1 MDQIMIALVTYN
13 DQGKY
18 PGEGTR
24 EDQRL
29 KKYLQ
34 GKGLAVTYEVWTDPS
49 VRWEAYEAVVLKSP
63 WDYFDQVEAFR
74 RWLDELDNK
83 KVRVLNPTAIVRWNH
98 DKRYLLDLEKAGF
111 GIVPTRILPR
121 HGAFEPERYYE
132 EWATDALIV
141 KPVVS
146 GGAKNT
152 FFIPRE
158 AAPTFI
164 PNVETLLK
172 EEAFLVQPFMPQV
185 QAQGEWSLIFFH
197 GHYSHCVR
205 KVPQSGDFRVQ
216 HYFGGAI
223 IVATPPVAIREQA
236 QKLVDHFAP
245 DCLYARVDGLADQDR
260 FYLMELELIEPLL
273 YLDEEEARYE
283 NYFRALQELLVL
295 ENRLRP

>member
-1 MDQIMIALVTYN
+1 MIALVTYN

-29 KKYLQ
+29 IQYLQ
-34 GKGLAVTYEVWTDPS
+34 AKGLEVRYEVWTDPA
-49 VRWEAYEAVVLKSP
+49 VRWQAYQAVVLKSP

-74 RWLDELDNK
+74 RWLDELENK
-83 KVRVLNPTAIVRWNH
+83 MVQVLNPTAIVRWNH
-98 DKRYLLDLEKAGF
+98 DKRYLLDIETAGF
-111 GIVPTRILPR
+111 AIVPTRILPR
-121 HGAFEPERYYE
+121 HGTFEPERYYE
-132 EWATDALIV
+132 DWATDTLIV

-158 AAPTFI
+158 AARTFTSK
-164 PNVETLLK
+164 VADLLK
-172 EEAFLVQPFMPQV
+172 EEDFLVQPFMPQV
-185 QAQGEWSLIFFH
+185 QAQGEWSLIFFN

-223 IVATPPVAIREQA
+223 IPAMPPATIREQA
-236 QKLVDHFAP
+236 QHLVDHFAP
-245 DCLYARVDGLADQDR
+245 GCLYARVDGLAGQDC

-273 YLDEEEARYE
+273 YLGEEEARYE
-283 NYFRALQELLVL
+283 NYFRALQELLAPG
-295 ENRLRP
+295 NRLRP